1 MFTINTHFIDRLK
14 DHDGDAW
21 FELWEVFGPTIERMV
36 FSLSSRYFSQE
47 TVKDISQETLM
58 QLFEEIGRFDTQRG
72 VKFSTWLYAIAKHI
86 VASELTYRNAL
97 KRNKGVKPLALNEA
111 LEQGSRRGTPQQE
124 FELEVFRA
132 KVYRSFKLVEK
143 NSNFLEFE
151 VYKLKISKKI
161 RSLDI
166 AAIMGISEAS
176 VSRYLK
182 KIRER
187 LQKTLAEV
195 VREYSWTESE
205 VGEIGAHQLDS
216 SDDSSF
222 DTAIGDI
229 YVQMEQDHRSY
240 DRLSKTA
247 RGIF

>member
-1 MFTINTHFIDRLK
+1 MFTINTQFVARLK
-14 DHDGDAW
+14 EHDGDAW

-36 FSLSSRYFSQE
+36 YSLSSRYFSQE

-97 KRNKGVKPLALNEA
+97 KRNKGVKPLSLSETFD
-111 LEQGSRRGTPQQE
+111 EGTPVQSPQDE
-124 FELEVFRA
+124 FEREVFRA
-132 KVYRSFKLVEK
+132 KVYRAFKLVEK
-143 NSNFLEFE
+143 KSDFLEFE
-151 VYKLKISKKI
+151 VYKMKISRKI

-187 LQKTLAEV
+187 LRRTLAEV
-195 VREYSWTESE
+195 VREYSWTEE
-205 VGEIGAHQLDS
+205 EFGEIGKNRLDS
-216 SDDSSF
+216 ADEAQF
-222 DTAIGDI
+222 DAAIGDI
-229 YVQMEQDHRSY
+229 YLQMEQDHRSY